1 MEFKVKYL
9 CSYAALMRNY
19 FVHMNMEDIAT
30 ELASK
35 ESREAKLIILIACK
49 FVEPDINIPDT
60 IAETTDEHL
69 DLCVEY
75 MKTEEFKNNFLMV
88 C

>member
-19 FVHMNMEDIAT
+19 FVHMNMDEIAT
-30 ELASK
+30 ELETKNSNQA
-35 ESREAKLIILIACK
+35 LMIIIIACK
-49 FVEPDINIPDT
+49 FVEPTLDIPDQVE
-60 IAETTDEHL
+60 ACNEEHMQL
-69 DLCVEY
+69 ALQY
-75 MKTEEFKNNFLMV
+75 MKTESFKEKFLLV